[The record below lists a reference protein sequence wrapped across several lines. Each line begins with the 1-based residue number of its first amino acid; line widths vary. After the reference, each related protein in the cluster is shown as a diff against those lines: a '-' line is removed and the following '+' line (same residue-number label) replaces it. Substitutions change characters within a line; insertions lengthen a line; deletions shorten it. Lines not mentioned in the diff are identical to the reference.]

1 MIFWIWTNTKTTTK
15 PNPEKKPIKPTQQS
29 DRYAGRI
36 VGIFGLKGELK
47 CDPTSAGRTVF
58 SAGATLRCEIENIST
73 NVTIESI
80 REHQGRPLIRLT
92 GVSDADAAE
101 PYKAAK
107 FYAPRAAFVLD
118 EGEYLDEDLIGCTL
132 IDSWGKHVG
141 TVAGL
146 EHYPAQ
152 DMLVSG
158 SARIPMVSAF
168 IKVIDV
174 DKKEIHVDLPLGLL
188 DPAHAEEA

>member
-1 MIFWIWTNTKTTTK
+1 MKTKA
-15 PNPEKKPIKPTQQS
+15 KKPIKPTQQS

-36 VGIFGLKGELK
+36 AGIFGLKGELK

-73 NVTIESI
+73 TVTIESI

-92 GVSDADAAE
+92 GVNNATGAE
-101 PYKAAK
+101 RYKAAK
-107 FYAPRAAFVLD
+107 FYAPREAFVLD

-132 IDSWGKHVG
+132 IDPHGKHVG
-141 TVAGL
+141 TVGAL

-152 DMLVSG
+152 DMLVVG

-168 IKVIDV
+168 IKAIDTN
-174 DKKEIHVDLPLGLL
+174 KKAIHVDLPVGLL
-188 DPAHAEEA
+188 DPAQAEEA